1 MHPDVTIYIL
11 MNDFCNRLK
20 NLRKSAG
27 ITQQSMADGL
37 NVHLQTVSKW
47 ERGIS
52 EPDISQLGD
61 LARILG
67 VTLEE
72 LLGESEGEET
82 FSGAFDAVKL
92 GSAISSARSA
102 AGESQEQLSAL
113 LCVSADSVSRW
124 ERGVTCPD
132 ITCLCRLAEHFD
144 VPVSKLYF
152 GVQNQ
157 ARPAAITVK
166 RDSKYRR
173 LVIVLSIALFMAVV
187 AIILQSVLLPGYLS
201 PVPDTPPGIIDTP
214 DDNTPDDNTPDDNMP
229 DGNTPD
235 DNTPDDNT
243 PDDNMPGEE
252 TPDDNTPDDN
262 MPDDNTPDDNTPGE
276 ETPDDDT
283 PDDNTPDD
291 DTPGEE
297 LPGEE
302 TPDDNFV
309 EIYVDGEIVT
319 VDKTVPY
326 TPETPVREGWD
337 LLYWEDNDGNKINF
351 PTLVEGGEEYW
362 STFIIH
368 EYYID
373 YWVNGGEF
381 ETEPQYYIT
390 IFDDAVELATPYKS
404 GDTFE
409 GWYLT
414 PDYSGEPV
422 EYVECQLEDI
432 NVYAKW
438 SDTVYEI
445 RYERNGGK
453 LSGEHPY
460 TATGDSAVT
469 LGEAVREGYIFLGWY
484 DSPEGG
490 TKYETVGGEDGKNL
504 TLYARWESYEE
515 SDRYYNGFIF
525 ESDGSSVVITEY
537 VGESGED
544 IDLVIPATIGGLPVV
559 KVGPLAPEEPLTYFN
574 SVTIPEGIKILGANA
589 FSSLK
594 VTEPIVIPSSV
605 EEIEPGCF
613 TVAFLDGIEF
623 AAGSRLKTIGD
634 SAFAGVRIDGVLQLP
649 EGIEVIGRNAF
660 YDAVIVD
667 IRLPSTLR
675 RIEAGGLHINTPTLF
690 IGGNVE
696 YIGTD
701 AVTADYVYLEAEES
715 AAAGFAR
722 NWAGESSAIIY
733 GVQPTS
739 VRLHVGDKVEEL
751 HGNYF
756 ILEDPVVA
764 GYTFL
769 GWQDASG
776 RFVRRAFASAED
788 GDYYAVLEEQSPTD
802 GRTFDTMAV
811 LEPEVTNTFII
822 HGNENYDSILYFR
835 PNVAAGTEIVI
846 WQTGKVY
853 GGGNM
858 HYVGAD
864 GTVTQVRPGNN
875 VVIEEG
881 GYFYIDFIELWTSM
895 SMDVWYSVIGVY

>member
-1 MHPDVTIYIL
+1 M
-11 MNDFCNRLK
+11 
-20 NLRKSAG
+20 
-27 ITQQSMADGL
+27 
-37 NVHLQTVSKW
+37 
-47 ERGIS
+47 
-52 EPDISQLGD
+52 
-61 LARILG
+61 
-67 VTLEE
+67 
-72 LLGESEGEET
+72 
-82 FSGAFDAVKL
+82 
-92 GSAISSARSA
+92 
-102 AGESQEQLSAL
+102 
-113 LCVSADSVSRW
+113 
-124 ERGVTCPD
+124 
-132 ITCLCRLAEHFD
+132 
-144 VPVSKLYF
+144 
-152 GVQNQ
+152 
-157 ARPAAITVK
+157 
-166 RDSKYRR
+166 
-173 LVIVLSIALFMAVV
+173 
-187 AIILQSVLLPGYLS
+187 
-201 PVPDTPPGIIDTP
+201 
-214 DDNTPDDNTPDDNMP
+214 
-229 DGNTPD
+229 
-235 DNTPDDNT
+235 
-243 PDDNMPGEE
+243 
-252 TPDDNTPDDN
+252 
-262 MPDDNTPDDNTPGE
+262 
-276 ETPDDDT
+276 
-283 PDDNTPDD
+283 
-291 DTPGEE
+291 
-297 LPGEE
+297 
-302 TPDDNFV
+302 
-309 EIYVDGEIVT
+309 
-319 VDKTVPY
+319 
-326 TPETPVREGWD
+326 
-337 LLYWEDNDGNKINF
+337 
-351 PTLVEGGEEYW
+351 
-362 STFIIH
+362 
-368 EYYID
+368 
-373 YWVNGGEF
+373 
-381 ETEPQYYIT
+381 
-390 IFDDAVELATPYKS
+390 
-404 GDTFE
+404 
-409 GWYLT
+409 
-414 PDYSGEPV
+414 
-422 EYVECQLEDI
+422 EYVECTLSDI
-432 NVYAKW
+432 NLYAKW
-438 SDTVYEI
+438 SDTKFGI
-445 RYERNGGK
+445 RYELNGGIQNSLNRSTVK
-453 LSGEHPY
+453 
-460 TATGDSAVT
+460 ADSPVT
-469 LGEAVREGYIFLGWY
+469 LYAPEREGYIFLGWY

-776 RFVRRAFASAED
+776 RFVRRAFASAEG

-853 GGGNM
+853 GGDNM

-864 GTVTQVRPGNN
+864 GTVTQVMPGNN

-881 GYFYIDFIELWTSM
+881 GYFYIDFIELWTSIKNN
-895 SMDVWYSVIGVY
+895 YCF

>member
-243 PDDNMPGEE
+243 PDDN
-252 TPDDNTPDDN
+252 
-262 MPDDNTPDDNTPGE
+262 TPGE

-283 PDDNTPDD
+283 PDDDTPGEEL
-291 DTPGEE
+291 PGEE

-337 LLYWEDNDGNKINF
+337 LLYWEDNDGNIVNF
-351 PTLVEGGEEYW
+351 PTLVEEGEEYW

-469 LGEAVREGYIFLGWY
+469 LGEAVRDGYIFLGWY

-490 TKYETVGGEDGKNL
+490 TRYETVGGEDAKNL

-589 FSSLK
+589 FSSLT

-660 YDAVIVD
+660 YDAFIVD

-675 RIEAGGLHINTPTLF
+675 RIEAGGLHITIYYDYTPTLF

-776 RFVRRAFASAED
+776 RFVRRAFASAEG
-788 GDYYAVLEEQSPTD
+788 GDYYAVLEEQSPAD

-875 VVIEEG
+875 VVIEED

>member
-214 DDNTPDDNTPDDNMP
+214 GEETPDDDTPDDNTPDDNTPGD
-229 DGNTPD
+229 NTPD

-243 PDDNMPGEE
+243 PDDN
-252 TPDDNTPDDN
+252 
-262 MPDDNTPDDNTPGE
+262 
-276 ETPDDDT
+276 TPDDDT

-337 LLYWEDNDGNKINF
+337 LLYWEDNDGNIINF
-351 PTLVEGGEEYW
+351 PTLVEEGDRFSSSFMLHLYE
-362 STFIIH
+362 
-368 EYYID
+368 ID
-373 YWVNGGEF
+373 YWINGGYFVSDAKHE
-381 ETEPQYYIT
+381 ISVL
-390 IFDDAVELATPYKS
+390 DSAVELVDLTRP

-422 EYVECQLEDI
+422 EYVECTLSDI
-432 NVYAKW
+432 NLYAKW
-438 SDTVYEI
+438 SDTKFGI
-445 RYERNGGK
+445 RYELNGGIQNSLNRSTVK
-453 LSGEHPY
+453 
-460 TATGDSAVT
+460 ADSPVT
-469 LGEAVREGYIFLGWY
+469 LYAPEREGYIFLGWY

-605 EEIEPGCF
+605 EVIEPDCF
-613 TVAFLDGIEF
+613 NIAFLNGIEF

-634 SAFAGVRIDGVLQLP
+634 SAFAGVRIDGVLQLA

-660 YDAVIVD
+660 YDAFIVD

-675 RIEAGGLHINTPTLF
+675 RIEAGGLHITIYYDYTPTLF

-776 RFVRRAFASAED
+776 RFVRRAFASAEG
-788 GDYYAVLEEQSPTD
+788 GDYYAVLEEQSPAD

-822 HGNENYDSILYFR
+822 HGNESYDSILYFR

>member
-1 MHPDVTIYIL
+1 

-214 DDNTPDDNTPDDNMP
+214 DDN
-229 DGNTPD
+229 
-235 DNTPDDNT
+235 
-243 PDDNMPGEE
+243 
-252 TPDDNTPDDN
+252 
-262 MPDDNTPDDNTPGE
+262 
-276 ETPDDDT
+276 
-283 PDDNTPDD
+283 
-291 DTPGEE
+291 
-297 LPGEE
+297 
-302 TPDDNFV
+302 FV

-337 LLYWEDNDGNKINF
+337 LLYWEDNDGNIINF
-351 PTLVEGGEEYW
+351 PTLVEEGDRFSSSFMLHLYE
-362 STFIIH
+362 
-368 EYYID
+368 ID
-373 YWVNGGEF
+373 YWINVGYLLSDAKHE
-381 ETEPQYYIT
+381 ISVL
-390 IFDDAVELATPYKS
+390 DSAVELVDLTRP

-469 LGEAVREGYIFLGWY
+469 LGEAVRDGYIFLGWY

-490 TKYETVGGEDGKNL
+490 TRYETVGGEDAKNL

-660 YDAVIVD
+660 YDAFIVD

-675 RIEAGGLHINTPTLF
+675 RIEAGGLHITIYYDYTPTLF

-776 RFVRRAFASAED
+776 RFVRRAFASF
-788 GDYYAVLEEQSPTD
+788 
-802 GRTFDTMAV
+802 R
-811 LEPEVTNTFII
+811 
-822 HGNENYDSILYFR
+822 YDR
-835 PNVAAGTEIVI
+835 K
-846 WQTGKVY
+846 Q
-853 GGGNM
+853 
-858 HYVGAD
+858 
-864 GTVTQVRPGNN
+864 
-875 VVIEEG
+875 
-881 GYFYIDFIELWTSM
+881 
-895 SMDVWYSVIGVY
+895 

>member
-1 MHPDVTIYIL
+1 MKQDLQFLHPDVTIYIL

-187 AIILQSVLLPGYLS
+187 AIILQSVLLPGHLS

-214 DDNTPDDNTPDDNMP
+214 GEETPDDNMP
-229 DGNTPD
+229 DDNMPDDNTPGEETPDDNMPDDNMPDDNTPD

-243 PDDNMPGEE
+243 PDDN
-252 TPDDNTPDDN
+252 
-262 MPDDNTPDDNTPGE
+262 TPDDNTPGE
-276 ETPDDDT
+276 ET
-283 PDDNTPDD
+283 
-291 DTPGEE
+291 
-297 LPGEE
+297 PGEE

-469 LGEAVREGYIFLGWY
+469 LGEAVRDGYIFLGWY

-490 TKYETVGGEDGKNL
+490 TRYETVGGEDAKNL

-574 SVTIPEGIKILGANA
+574 SVTIPEGIKILGVNA

-660 YDAVIVD
+660 YDAFIVD

-675 RIEAGGLHINTPTLF
+675 RIEAGGLHIYYDYTPTLF

-776 RFVRRAFASAED
+776 RFVRRAFASAEG
-788 GDYYAVLEEQSPTD
+788 GDYYAVLEEQSPAD

-853 GGGNM
+853 GGDNM

-864 GTVTQVRPGNN
+864 GTVTQVMPGNN

-881 GYFYIDFIELWTSM
+881 GYFYIDFNELWTSM

>member
-214 DDNTPDDNTPDDNMP
+214 
-229 DGNTPD
+229 
-235 DNTPDDNT
+235 
-243 PDDNMPGEE
+243 
-252 TPDDNTPDDN
+252 
-262 MPDDNTPDDNTPGE
+262 
-276 ETPDDDT
+276 
-283 PDDNTPDD
+283 
-291 DTPGEE
+291 GEE

-337 LLYWEDNDGNKINF
+337 LLYWEDNDGNIINF
-351 PTLVEGGEEYW
+351 PTLVEEGDGFSSSFMLHLYE
-362 STFIIH
+362 
-368 EYYID
+368 ID
-373 YWVNGGEF
+373 YWINGGYFVSDAKHE
-381 ETEPQYYIT
+381 ISVL
-390 IFDDAVELATPYKS
+390 DSAVELVDLTRP

-422 EYVECQLEDI
+422 EYVECTLSDI
-432 NVYAKW
+432 NLYAKW
-438 SDTVYEI
+438 SDTKFGI
-445 RYERNGGK
+445 RYELNGGIQNSLNRSTVK
-453 LSGEHPY
+453 
-460 TATGDSAVT
+460 ADSPVT
-469 LGEAVREGYIFLGWY
+469 LYAPEREGYIFLGWY

-634 SAFAGVRIDGVLQLP
+634 SAFAGVRIDGVLQLA

-660 YDAVIVD
+660 YDAFIVD

-675 RIEAGGLHINTPTLF
+675 RIEAGGLHITIYYDYTPTLF

-701 AVTADYVYLEAEES
+701 AVTADYVYLEAEKS

-776 RFVRRAFASAED
+776 RFVRRAFASAEG
-788 GDYYAVLEEQSPTD
+788 GDYYAVLEEQSPAD

>member
-201 PVPDTPPGIIDTP
+201 PVPDTSPGIIDTP
-214 DDNTPDDNTPDDNMP
+214 
-229 DGNTPD
+229 
-235 DNTPDDNT
+235 
-243 PDDNMPGEE
+243 GEE
-252 TPDDNTPDDN
+252 TPDDN
-262 MPDDNTPDDNTPGE
+262 MPDDNTPDDNMLDDNTPDDN
-276 ETPDDDT
+276 TPDDDT
-283 PDDNTPDD
+283 PDDNTPDDDTPDD

-469 LGEAVREGYIFLGWY
+469 LGEAVRDGYIFLGWY

-490 TKYETVGGEDGKNL
+490 TRYETVGGEDAKNL

-574 SVTIPEGIKILGANA
+574 SVTIPEGIKILGVNA

-605 EEIEPGCF
+605 EVIESDCF
-613 TVAFLDGIEF
+613 NIAFLNGIEF

-634 SAFAGVRIDGVLQLP
+634 SAFAYVRIDGVLQLP

-660 YDAVIVD
+660 YDAFIVD

-675 RIEAGGLHINTPTLF
+675 RIEAGGLHIYYDYTPTLF

-776 RFVRRAFASAED
+776 RFVRRAFASAEG
-788 GDYYAVLEEQSPTD
+788 GDYYAVLEEQSPAD

-853 GGGNM
+853 GGVNM

-881 GYFYIDFIELWTSM
+881 GYFYIDFNELWTSM

>member
-214 DDNTPDDNTPDDNMP
+214 DDD
-229 DGNTPD
+229 
-235 DNTPDDNT
+235 
-243 PDDNMPGEE
+243 
-252 TPDDNTPDDN
+252 
-262 MPDDNTPDDNTPGE
+262 
-276 ETPDDDT
+276 
-283 PDDNTPDD
+283 TPDD

-469 LGEAVREGYIFLGWY
+469 LGEAVRDGYIFLGWY

-490 TKYETVGGEDGKNL
+490 TRYETVGGEDAKNL

-574 SVTIPEGIKILGANA
+574 SVTIPEGIKILGVNA

-605 EEIEPGCF
+605 EVIESDCF
-613 TVAFLDGIEF
+613 NIAFLNGIEF

-634 SAFAGVRIDGVLQLP
+634 SAFAYVRIDGVLQLP

-660 YDAVIVD
+660 YDAFIVD

-675 RIEAGGLHINTPTLF
+675 RIEAGGLHIYYDYTPTLF

-776 RFVRRAFASAED
+776 RFVRRAFASAEG
-788 GDYYAVLEEQSPTD
+788 GDYYAVLEEQSPAD

-881 GYFYIDFIELWTSM
+881 GYFYIDFNELWTSM

>member
-214 DDNTPDDNTPDDNMP
+214 DDD
-229 DGNTPD
+229 
-235 DNTPDDNT
+235 
-243 PDDNMPGEE
+243 
-252 TPDDNTPDDN
+252 
-262 MPDDNTPDDNTPGE
+262 
-276 ETPDDDT
+276 
-283 PDDNTPDD
+283 TPDD

-469 LGEAVREGYIFLGWY
+469 LGEAVRDGYIFLGWY

-490 TKYETVGGEDGKNL
+490 TRYETVGGEDAKNL

-574 SVTIPEGIKILGANA
+574 SVTIPEGIKILGVNA

-605 EEIEPGCF
+605 EVIESDCF
-613 TVAFLDGIEF
+613 NIAFLNGIEF

-634 SAFAGVRIDGVLQLP
+634 SAFAYVRIDGVLQLP

-660 YDAVIVD
+660 YDAFIVD

-675 RIEAGGLHINTPTLF
+675 RIEAGGLHIYYDYTPTLF

-776 RFVRRAFASAED
+776 RFVRRAFASAEG

-853 GGGNM
+853 GGDNM

-864 GTVTQVRPGNN
+864 GTVTQVMPGNN

-881 GYFYIDFIELWTSM
+881 GYFYIDFNELWTSM

>member
-1 MHPDVTIYIL
+1 M
-11 MNDFCNRLK
+11 
-20 NLRKSAG
+20 
-27 ITQQSMADGL
+27 
-37 NVHLQTVSKW
+37 
-47 ERGIS
+47 
-52 EPDISQLGD
+52 
-61 LARILG
+61 
-67 VTLEE
+67 
-72 LLGESEGEET
+72 
-82 FSGAFDAVKL
+82 
-92 GSAISSARSA
+92 
-102 AGESQEQLSAL
+102 
-113 LCVSADSVSRW
+113 
-124 ERGVTCPD
+124 
-132 ITCLCRLAEHFD
+132 
-144 VPVSKLYF
+144 
-152 GVQNQ
+152 
-157 ARPAAITVK
+157 
-166 RDSKYRR
+166 
-173 LVIVLSIALFMAVV
+173 
-187 AIILQSVLLPGYLS
+187 
-201 PVPDTPPGIIDTP
+201 
-214 DDNTPDDNTPDDNMP
+214 
-229 DGNTPD
+229 
-235 DNTPDDNT
+235 
-243 PDDNMPGEE
+243 
-252 TPDDNTPDDN
+252 
-262 MPDDNTPDDNTPGE
+262 
-276 ETPDDDT
+276 
-283 PDDNTPDD
+283 
-291 DTPGEE
+291 
-297 LPGEE
+297 
-302 TPDDNFV
+302 
-309 EIYVDGEIVT
+309 
-319 VDKTVPY
+319 
-326 TPETPVREGWD
+326 
-337 LLYWEDNDGNKINF
+337 
-351 PTLVEGGEEYW
+351 
-362 STFIIH
+362 
-368 EYYID
+368 
-373 YWVNGGEF
+373 NGGEF

-469 LGEAVREGYIFLGWY
+469 LGEAVRDGYIFLGWY

-490 TKYETVGGEDGKNL
+490 TRYETVGGEDAKNL

-634 SAFAGVRIDGVLQLP
+634 SAFAGVRIDDVLQLP

-660 YDAVIVD
+660 YDAFIVD

-675 RIEAGGLHINTPTLF
+675 RIEAGGLHITIYYDYTPTLF

-776 RFVRRAFASAED
+776 RFVRRAFASAEG
-788 GDYYAVLEEQSPTD
+788 GDYYAVLEEQSPAD

-881 GYFYIDFIELWTSM
+881 GYFYIDFNELWTSM
-895 SMDVWYSVIGVY
+895 SIDVWYSVIGVY

>member
-214 DDNTPDDNTPDDNMP
+214 DDNM
-229 DGNTPD
+229 
-235 DNTPDDNT
+235 
-243 PDDNMPGEE
+243 
-252 TPDDNTPDDN
+252 PDDN
-262 MPDDNTPDDNTPGE
+262 MPDDNTPDDNTPDDN
-276 ETPDDDT
+276 TPDEE
-283 PDDNTPDD
+283 TPDD

-469 LGEAVREGYIFLGWY
+469 LGEAVRDGYIFLGWY

-490 TKYETVGGEDGKNL
+490 TRYETVGGEDAKNL

-574 SVTIPEGIKILGANA
+574 SVTIPEGIKILGVNA

-605 EEIEPGCF
+605 EVIEPDCF
-613 TVAFLDGIEF
+613 NIAFLNGIEF

-634 SAFAGVRIDGVLQLP
+634 SAFAGVRIDGVLQLA

-660 YDAVIVD
+660 YDAFIVD

-776 RFVRRAFASAED
+776 RFVRRAFASAEG
-788 GDYYAVLEEQSPTD
+788 GDYYAVLEEQSPAD

-822 HGNENYDSILYFR
+822 HGNESYDSILYFR

>member
-1 MHPDVTIYIL
+1 MQPDVKIYIL

-82 FSGAFDAVKL
+82 FSGVFDAVKL

-187 AIILQSVLLPGYLS
+187 AKILQSVLLPGYLS

-214 DDNTPDDNTPDDNMP
+214 
-229 DGNTPD
+229 
-235 DNTPDDNT
+235 
-243 PDDNMPGEE
+243 GEE
-252 TPDDNTPDDN
+252 TPDDN
-262 MPDDNTPDDNTPGE
+262 
-276 ETPDDDT
+276 
-283 PDDNTPDD
+283 
-291 DTPGEE
+291 
-297 LPGEE
+297 

-337 LLYWEDNDGNKINF
+337 FLYWEDNDGNIINF
-351 PTLVEGGEEYW
+351 PTLVEEGDGFSSSFMLHLYE
-362 STFIIH
+362 
-368 EYYID
+368 ID
-373 YWVNGGEF
+373 YWINGGYFVSDAKHE
-381 ETEPQYYIT
+381 ISVL
-390 IFDDAVELATPYKS
+390 DSAVELVDLTRP

-414 PDYSGEPV
+414 PPDYSGEPV
-422 EYVECQLEDI
+422 EYVECTLSDI
-432 NVYAKW
+432 NLYAKW
-438 SDTVYEI
+438 SDTKFGI
-445 RYERNGGK
+445 RYELNGGIQNSLNRSTVK
-453 LSGEHPY
+453 
-460 TATGDSAVT
+460 ADSPVT
-469 LGEAVREGYIFLGWY
+469 LYAPEREGYIFLGWY

-776 RFVRRAFASAED
+776 RFVRRAFASAEG

-853 GGGNM
+853 GGDNM
-858 HYVGAD
+858 HYVGAY
-864 GTVTQVRPGNN
+864 GTVTQVMPGNN

-881 GYFYIDFIELWTSM
+881 GYFYIDFIELWTSIKNN
-895 SMDVWYSVIGVY
+895 YCF

>member
-187 AIILQSVLLPGYLS
+187 AIILQSVLLPGHLS

-214 DDNTPDDNTPDDNMP
+214 GEETPDDNMP
-229 DGNTPD
+229 DDNMPDDNTPGEETPDDNMPDDNMPDDNTPD

-243 PDDNMPGEE
+243 PDDN
-252 TPDDNTPDDN
+252 
-262 MPDDNTPDDNTPGE
+262 TPDDNTPGE
-276 ETPDDDT
+276 ET
-283 PDDNTPDD
+283 
-291 DTPGEE
+291 
-297 LPGEE
+297 PGEE

-469 LGEAVREGYIFLGWY
+469 LGEAVRDGYIFLGWY

-490 TKYETVGGEDGKNL
+490 TRYETVGGEDAKNL

-574 SVTIPEGIKILGANA
+574 SVTIPEGIKILGVNA

-660 YDAVIVD
+660 YDAFIVD

-675 RIEAGGLHINTPTLF
+675 RIEAGGLHIYYDYTPTLF

-776 RFVRRAFASAED
+776 RFVRRAFASAEG
-788 GDYYAVLEEQSPTD
+788 GDYYAVLEEQSPAD

-853 GGGNM
+853 GGDNM

-864 GTVTQVRPGNN
+864 GTVTQVMPGNN

-881 GYFYIDFIELWTSM
+881 GYFYIDFNELWTSM

>member
-214 DDNTPDDNTPDDNMP
+214 DDDTPDDDT
-229 DGNTPD
+229 
-235 DNTPDDNT
+235 
-243 PDDNMPGEE
+243 PGEE
-252 TPDDNTPDDN
+252 LPGEETPDDN
-262 MPDDNTPDDNTPGE
+262 MPDDNTPDDNTPDDNTPDDN
-276 ETPDDDT
+276 TPDDDT
-283 PDDNTPDD
+283 PDDNTPDDDTPDD

-469 LGEAVREGYIFLGWY
+469 LGEAVRDGYIFLGWY

-490 TKYETVGGEDGKNL
+490 TRYETVGGEDAKNL

-574 SVTIPEGIKILGANA
+574 SVTIPEGIKILGVNA

-605 EEIEPGCF
+605 EVIESDCF
-613 TVAFLDGIEF
+613 NIAFLNGIEF

-634 SAFAGVRIDGVLQLP
+634 SAFAYVRIDGVLQLP

-660 YDAVIVD
+660 YDAFIVD

-675 RIEAGGLHINTPTLF
+675 RIEAGGLHIYYDYTPTLF

-776 RFVRRAFASAED
+776 RFVRRAFASAEG

-853 GGGNM
+853 GGDNM

-864 GTVTQVRPGNN
+864 GTVTQVMPGNN

-881 GYFYIDFIELWTSM
+881 GYFYIDFNELWTSM

>member
-1 MHPDVTIYIL
+1 M
-11 MNDFCNRLK
+11 
-20 NLRKSAG
+20 
-27 ITQQSMADGL
+27 
-37 NVHLQTVSKW
+37 
-47 ERGIS
+47 
-52 EPDISQLGD
+52 
-61 LARILG
+61 
-67 VTLEE
+67 
-72 LLGESEGEET
+72 
-82 FSGAFDAVKL
+82 
-92 GSAISSARSA
+92 
-102 AGESQEQLSAL
+102 
-113 LCVSADSVSRW
+113 
-124 ERGVTCPD
+124 
-132 ITCLCRLAEHFD
+132 
-144 VPVSKLYF
+144 
-152 GVQNQ
+152 
-157 ARPAAITVK
+157 
-166 RDSKYRR
+166 
-173 LVIVLSIALFMAVV
+173 
-187 AIILQSVLLPGYLS
+187 
-201 PVPDTPPGIIDTP
+201 PDTPPGIIDTP
-214 DDNTPDDNTPDDNMP
+214 
-229 DGNTPD
+229 
-235 DNTPDDNT
+235 
-243 PDDNMPGEE
+243 GEE
-252 TPDDNTPDDN
+252 TPDDN
-262 MPDDNTPDDNTPGE
+262 
-276 ETPDDDT
+276 
-283 PDDNTPDD
+283 
-291 DTPGEE
+291 
-297 LPGEE
+297 

-337 LLYWEDNDGNKINF
+337 FLYWEDNDRNIINF
-351 PTLVEGGEEYW
+351 PTLVEEGDGFSSSFMLHLYE
-362 STFIIH
+362 
-368 EYYID
+368 ID
-373 YWVNGGEF
+373 YWINGGYFVSDAKHE
-381 ETEPQYYIT
+381 ISVL
-390 IFDDAVELATPYKS
+390 DSAVEFVDLTRP

-422 EYVECQLEDI
+422 EYVECTLSDI
-432 NVYAKW
+432 NLYAKW
-438 SDTVYEI
+438 SDTKFGI
-445 RYERNGGK
+445 RYELNGGIQNSLNRSTVK
-453 LSGEHPY
+453 
-460 TATGDSAVT
+460 ADSPVT
-469 LGEAVREGYIFLGWY
+469 LYAPEREGC
-484 DSPEGG
+484 

-634 SAFAGVRIDGVLQLP
+634 SAFAGVRIDGVLQLA

-853 GGGNM
+853 GGDNM
-858 HYVGAD
+858 HYVGAY
-864 GTVTQVRPGNN
+864 GTVTQVMPGNN

-881 GYFYIDFIELWTSM
+881 GYFYIDFIELWTSIKNN
-895 SMDVWYSVIGVY
+895 YCF

>member
-1 MHPDVTIYIL
+1 

-214 DDNTPDDNTPDDNMP
+214 DDNTPDDNTPDDN
-229 DGNTPD
+229 T
-235 DNTPDDNT
+235 
-243 PDDNMPGEE
+243 
-252 TPDDNTPDDN
+252 
-262 MPDDNTPDDNTPGE
+262 PDDNTPDDNTPGE